1 MMNIFSDDVRRNPYP
16 LYAELR
22 STTPALRV
30 PQAEMWLLLDY
41 ESVKR
46 ALHDHDAF
54 SSSAVAETGKAPDW
68 LVFLD
73 PPMHTQ
79 LRATI
84 LRALTPRSIASLEP
98 RVQELSRTLLNQ
110 NIARG
115 EMDLVTDY
123 AEPLP
128 TMIIAELLGL
138 PGTDRARHL
147 RWSEAI
153 INLSYAISGDEEAAQ
168 AIRTHAAVKEEMR
181 EYLAALLAQRR
192 RDPQDDLL
200 TRLALAEVD
209 GEHLSDEAILGFFQ
223 LLLSAGTETTTNLIS
238 NAVLAFLEHPE
249 QLARLR

>member
-22 STTPALRV
+22 STTPVLRV
-30 PQAEMWLLLDY
+30 PQSEMWLLLDY

-110 NIARG
+110 NIERG
-115 EMDLVTDY
+115 ELDLVTDY
-123 AEPLP
+123 AGPLP
-128 TMIIAELLGL
+128 TMIIAVLLGL
-138 PGTDRARHL
+138 PSTVRSCLLRCSVAFFILSWGGGGGGGAARGGRAR
-147 RWSEAI
+147 
-153 INLSYAISGDEEAAQ
+153 AAGGGGG
-168 AIRTHAAVKEEMR
+168 R
-181 EYLAALLAQRR
+181 
-192 RDPQDDLL
+192 
-200 TRLALAEVD
+200 
-209 GEHLSDEAILGFFQ
+209 
-223 LLLSAGTETTTNLIS
+223 
-238 NAVLAFLEHPE
+238 
-249 QLARLR
+249 